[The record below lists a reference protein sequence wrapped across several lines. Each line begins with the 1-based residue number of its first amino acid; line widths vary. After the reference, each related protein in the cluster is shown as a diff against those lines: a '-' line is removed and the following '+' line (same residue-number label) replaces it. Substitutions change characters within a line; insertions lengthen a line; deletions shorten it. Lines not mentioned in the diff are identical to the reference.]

1 MAEPRLP
8 EPSFRRDSLGAGMQ
22 HHQSRASTIRGVLA
36 DDEGH
41 HAPVPQSNIRL
52 NKGHHALNRRRSTSA
67 VFTWRQGRTEAI
79 TRQVA
84 SQHFLIDV
92 KLRGL
97 YPGPSSASPAIDK
110 RAYECGEEICVAL
123 APDHQR
129 VAEHVRHSITE
140 LSAIHGNTKHRVLN
154 WPISKLIWT
163 GTERGWYRTRLV
175 PNKTG
180 KKGFVPTSSLMT
192 SGPYPADG

>member
-8 EPSFRRDSLGAGMQ
+8 EPSLRRDSLGAGMQ
-22 HHQSRASTIRGVLA
+22 HHQSRASTIHGVLA
-36 DDEGH
+36 GDE
-41 HAPVPQSNIRL
+41 AISCAVPRSNIRL
-52 NKGHHALNRRRSTSA
+52 NQGHHALIRRRPTSA
-67 VFTWRQGRTEAI
+67 VFAWRQGRTEAI

-110 RAYECGEEICVAL
+110 RADECGEEICVAL

-129 VAEHVRHSITE
+129 VAEHVRHGMTE
-140 LSAIHGNTKHRVLN
+140 LSTIHGNAKHRVLN
-154 WPISKLIWT
+154 
-163 GTERGWYRTRLV
+163 
-175 PNKTG
+175 
-180 KKGFVPTSSLMT
+180 
-192 SGPYPADG
+192 